1 MAAGGTDT
9 WLCQLQC
16 PLASC
21 LPVELS
27 TGCEVPASLGA
38 ACVFLCVLQNSELQ
52 AQKFGSLLHSWALF
66 LLPLKSA
73 VNWKCSYGAAGV
85 QGEAGPANGARPLG
99 RSAPPSL

>member
-52 AQKFGSLLHSWALF
+52 AQKFGSLLLHSWALF
-66 LLPLKSA
+66 L
-73 VNWKCSYGAAGV
+73 
-85 QGEAGPANGARPLG
+85 
-99 RSAPPSL
+99 PPSEVCSELEMFLWSSRLYGGGWPC